1 MSVLITEDLRAR
13 ILELDEVAKKVH
25 KIDDVETGIQ
35 NKAVFYTDGGFRT
48 ASHILN
54 APPAVGGYGL
64 FGYTYYEAEPRKGH
78 GTSGF
83 TPTNVGL
90 LNHDQLGRPFSEL
103 KIKPEKVTVRS
114 YIQAMGGT
122 YDCKSNNTA
131 EVSGILAALR
141 IINDLGITEAF
152 IKTDSKY
159 ALYGLTEYCRKWSLN
174 GWKKSDGEQVANVAQ
189 WKEIYKFYT
198 DLLDSGVKI
207 NVAWVKGHLDSKGN
221 VEADKLAGMSM
232 NSCVNEN
239 GTIEVATVIDPADMW
254 NPRVASHPLITES
267 KLYYDNIDTG
277 NEIAG
282 LNFYYTGDPKKLE
295 DDMFGKPSSDSM
307 MACVALKEQ
316 DPVLQCIYDTCAHF
330 KHYNNMLVFVSRID
344 LAFRPVNYQL
354 IKQYGITALRKD
366 IHSMMIMLP
375 CKTPLIRQMTNQ
387 NHGESGMNEMR
398 MLRDLLLTFI
408 DNSIYTSPQVVVND
422 ITDIIYKTV
431 ETKKKT
437 TIEPVFESTDKSI
450 VVPVVWEHPVHGK
463 VLDKLTLTEAINTPR
478 FRHFKHFTGLS
489 NLKVFVI
496 TITNS
501 QAGYKHYTVVS
512 SDDGYG
518 IWAGVY
524 ANSVTV
530 LD

>member
-1 MSVLITEDLRAR
+1 MSVLITEDLRAK

-25 KIDDVETGIQ
+25 KVEDIELTIQ

-48 ASHILN
+48 ASHLLT

-64 FGYTYYEAEPRKGH
+64 FGYLYYETDPRKGH

-83 TPTNVGL
+83 TPTTVGL
-90 LNHDQLGRPFSEL
+90 LNHDQLGKPFSEKKL
-103 KIKPEKVTVRS
+103 NPVKVTVRS

-141 IINDLGITEAF
+141 IINDLGITEAI

-159 ALYGLTEYCRKWSLN
+159 ALYGLTEYCKKWSLN
-174 GWKKSDGEQVANVAQ
+174 GWRKADGEPVANVNQ

-198 DLLDSGVKI
+198 DLLDTGVVI
-207 NVAWVKGHLDSKGN
+207 NVVWVKGHLDSKGN

-239 GTIEVATVIDPADMW
+239 GTIEVATVIDPSDMW
-254 NPRVASHPLITES
+254 NPTIKAHPLITES
-267 KLYYDNIDTG
+267 KLYYDNLDTG

-282 LNFYYTGDPKKLE
+282 LNFYYTADPKKLE
-295 DDMFGKPSSDSM
+295 DDMFGKPSSDAM
-307 MACVALKEQ
+307 MACIALKEK

-330 KHYNNMLVFVSRID
+330 KHYNSMLVFVSRID

-354 IKQYGITALRKD
+354 IKEYGMTALRKD
-366 IHSMMIMLP
+366 IHSMIITLP

-387 NHGESGMNEMR
+387 NHGEAGMNEMR
-398 MLRDLLLTFI
+398 KLRDLLLSFL
-408 DNSIYTSPQVVVND
+408 DNSIYTAPGLVVND
-422 ITDIIYKTV
+422 VTDIVYKTV

-437 TIEPVFESTDKSI
+437 TIEPIFGTNDKSI
-450 VVPVVWEHPVHGK
+450 EVPVVWEHPVHGK
-463 VLDKLTLTEAINTPR
+463 VTDKLLLTEAINTPR
-478 FRHFKHFTGLS
+478 FRHFKHFTNLN
-489 NLKVFVI
+489 NLKVLVI
-496 TITNS
+496 TATQS
-501 QAGYKHYTVVS
+501 QMGYAHYTVVS
-512 SDDGYG
+512 SDEGYG

-524 ANSVTV
+524 ANTVTV